1 MNCIFLFLLLLCC
14 QSGGDGRSGGC
25 GNDGTSCNGSGSGC
39 PSSSALGNG
48 NNIRGSFPSL
58 NSGGGCQ
65 EETSY
70 AGCGCGEDSQRSRS
84 VFDGNPVNWQEHPD
98 VARNADC
105 GCDN

>member
-14 QSGGDGRSGGC
+14 QTGGDGRSGGC
-25 GNDGTSCNGSGSGC
+25 GNDGTSCNGSGC
-39 PSSSALGNG
+39 PASSALGNG
-48 NNIRGSFPSL
+48 NNIRSGFPSL

-70 AGCGCGEDSQRSRS
+70 AGCGCGEDSQRSHS